1 MQRKFAL
8 VSVFDKTGV
17 IDLTISLINRG
28 YTILSSGGTYNV
40 LRESISAM
48 DIEYSN
54 IFDGAA
60 EKRWEKRL
68 DNIMKVENMTGFP
81 EVLGGRVKTLQP
93 KVHAGILA
101 DRGNPEHMK
110 DLEDHGISPVDFV
123 AVNLYPFQSVVGGEH
138 TEEQAV
144 EKVDIGGVA
153 LIRAAAKNHKWV
165 TVMTDPSDYKTVN
178 TLKLSSDS
186 MSSMRDSR
194 TRLHL
199 ARKAFQ
205 HVAEYDMAISEYFS
219 QGKITYKG
227 YSTVSDLKYG
237 ANPHQEAVALSEF
250 YPQRKVFPFNI
261 VNGSAGYINLMD
273 AVRAWE
279 LVSEASQ
286 LLGGGAVAASFK
298 HTTPAGVAI
307 DGNVDDIVLDH
318 LGMNRLTSPA
328 ARAIARARDS
338 DPLSSFGDM
347 VAVSH
352 IVDDKAALVLKKEV
366 SDGIIAPG
374 YTDKAYQI
382 LSSKKG
388 GKYLMIVATKDT
400 NSTGTEIHQLAP
412 GIVLKQERNYRK
424 SDNTFFKNVP
434 TSFKDIPEKAITDLI
449 LANTTLKYTP
459 SNSVAISLDGQV
471 VGVGA
476 GQQNR
481 VDCVRLACRKAA
493 TWLLRRSDQTRSIV
507 FRRD

>member
-1 MQRKFAL
+1 
-8 VSVFDKTGV
+8 
-17 IDLTISLINRG
+17 
-28 YTILSSGGTYNV
+28 
-40 LRESISAM
+40 
-48 DIEYSN
+48 
-54 IFDGAA
+54 
-60 EKRWEKRL
+60 
-68 DNIMKVENMTGFP
+68 
-81 EVLGGRVKTLQP
+81 
-93 KVHAGILA
+93 
-101 DRGNPEHMK
+101 
-110 DLEDHGISPVDFV
+110 
-123 AVNLYPFQSVVGGEH
+123 
-138 TEEQAV
+138 
-144 EKVDIGGVA
+144 
-153 LIRAAAKNHKWV
+153 
-165 TVMTDPSDYKTVN
+165 
-178 TLKLSSDS
+178 
-186 MSSMRDSR
+186 MRDSR

-507 FRRD
+507 FREGTKRQDRINARLLYSQGGITEAEKKQIIKICKEDEFHFALPPPLDREALEKAIGKAPGKLCLASDAFFPFRDSIDVASEFGVKYVLQPGGSVADEGVIGACDEHGIAMATSGVRVFLH